1 MASPLDQVTYD
12 DSPAYLKISTFAGN
26 ALSVLLTIPFD
37 TTTYEFS
44 GDVVTDTDEAVCTFT
59 ATKANTGTAPNIV
72 YKVNYSLT
80 PEQTAIIPT
89 AAYFRFKW
97 IQGGVSPRTFI
108 SGPIEARKTW

>member
-1 MASPLDQVTYD
+1 MSPFDTQIYD

-37 TTTYEFS
+37 TTLYEFS
-44 GDVVTDTDEAVCTFT
+44 GDVVTNLGGSVCTFT
-59 ATKANTGTAPNIV
+59 ATKADTGTAPNLV

-80 PEQTAIIPT
+80 TEQTAIIPSN
-89 AAYFRFKW
+89 AYFRFKW

-108 SGPIEARKTW
+108 SGPIEVRTTW